1 MILDLKAIQ
10 ELIDDFNASPTREL
24 EIKTADFQ
32 LRLSKNELSAKLL
45 EQITQP
51 RPTKTTKAAET
62 QVNKPATET
71 QKQSVIKAPLVGI
84 IYLQPAP
91 GKEPYVQVGS
101 RVKKGDVV
109 CVIEAMKVMTEI
121 KSHCSGLIKKVLV
134 KNEELV
140 EYGQPLFEIEE
151 Q

>member
-45 EQITQP
+45 ERLTQP
-51 RPTKTTKAAET
+51 RSNET
-62 QVNKPATET
+62 AKSVEIQKNKPLNKV
-71 QKQSVIKAPLVGI
+71 QKYSVIKAPLVGS

-91 GKEPYVQVGS
+91 GKGSYVQVGGQI
-101 RVKKGDVV
+101 KKGDVV

-121 KSHCSGLIKKVLV
+121 KSSYSGLIKKILV

>member
-45 EQITQP
+45 EQLTQS
-51 RPTKTTKAAET
+51 RPTKTA
-62 QVNKPATET
+62 KPAEIQTNKSAAET
-71 QKQSVIKAPLVGI
+71 QKQSVIKAPLVGS

-91 GKEPYVQVGS
+91 DKEPYVQVGS

-121 KSHCSGLIKKVLV
+121 KSNCSGQIKKVLV

>member
-71 QKQSVIKAPLVGI
+71 QKQSVIKAPLDGI
-84 IYLQPAP
+84 IY
-91 GKEPYVQVGS
+91 
-101 RVKKGDVV
+101 
-109 CVIEAMKVMTEI
+109 
-121 KSHCSGLIKKVLV
+121 
-134 KNEELV
+134 
-140 EYGQPLFEIEE
+140 
-151 Q
+151 